1 MWLQLIHR
9 IARRGRLPAG
19 AAASAA
25 LLAVACSTGGGS
37 SEAPASVAAAAPAE
51 KNTSEEC
58 RLPTVTDAGTDPGTD
73 DGAAQDA
80 TSPGTGAR
88 GGKVLVVGGALADS
102 SPIWPRTIA
111 EGGGVTGVHFLVI
124 TAATESAVGNFAYY
138 QDVLHRLYG
147 VSLDNVR
154 QAHIAALDDP
164 ASKFVNESSWSENG
178 DDDTEVASVR
188 DWATVVWFAGGDQAH
203 LATTFMRP
211 DGSDRKVT
219 AAIRDKLAA
228 GKLLVAGTSA
238 GAAVM
243 SDPMIG
249 EGDPYKSWLYTPVY
263 SKFYP
268 RAEGSDGF
276 NAENAVLLD
285 KGLGFLGRHHVM
297 VDTHWF
303 QRGRFPR
310 TIRAVDF
317 ASGAAAL
324 DPLMKVGLGI
334 GESSALLIDEATGT
348 AEVLGEVDS
357 SFVGVVDLTD
367 ATTSGN
373 VNPYSGEGI
382 RVGYLSVRDRIKL
395 PTEDSPRVT
404 FLPEASKHRYL
415 PCNGARG
422 LAPLAGDMFTPSG
435 FRSALEDLLDGA
447 FDDAAGLCH
456 VEGFGSRLAPGS
468 RSVGGGSF
476 AVQGFFFRFTTDART
491 KEYWSRTWGWEVENA
506 LMRFGSGSGTYTP
519 PF

>member
-1 MWLQLIHR
+1 MRLPV
-9 IARRGRLPAG
+9 IARARSSNVLARAI
-19 AAASAA
+19 AAPAA
-25 LLAVACSTGGGS
+25 LLLVACGTGGAAS
-37 SEAPASVAAAAPAE
+37 DAPAATTVPSEKNDTGECRAPA
-51 KNTSEEC
+51 
-58 RLPTVTDAGTDPGTD
+58 VTDAGSGD
-73 DGAAQDA
+73 AAQADA
-80 TSPGTGAR
+80 PTSGTGAR
-88 GGKVLVVGGALADS
+88 GGKVLVIGGALADS
-102 SPIWPRTIA
+102 SPIWPRTLA
-111 EGGGVTGVHFLVI
+111 EGGGIEHVHFLVV
-124 TAATESAVGNFAYY
+124 TAATESSAGNFAYY
-138 QDVLHRLYG
+138 QDVLHRVYG

-164 ASKFVNESSWSENG
+164 ASKFVDERSWREGG
-178 DDDTEVASVR
+178 DDDAEVAGVR

-219 AAIRDKLAA
+219 AAIREKLAA
-228 GKLLVAGTSA
+228 GKLVVAGTSA

-249 EGDPYKSWLYTPVY
+249 EGDPYRSWLHTPIY
-263 SKFYP
+263 AKFYP
-268 RAEGSDGF
+268 PPEDQAAF
-276 NAENAVLLD
+276 NPENAVLLD
-285 KGLGFLGRHHVM
+285 KGLGFLNRHHVL

-317 ASGAAAL
+317 ASGAGAL
-324 DPLMKVGLGI
+324 DPLMKVGLGV
-334 GESSALLIDEATGT
+334 GENTALLVDEATGT
-348 AEVLGEVDS
+348 AEVLGDVDS
-357 SFVGVVDLTD
+357 SFVGVVDLAE

-373 VNPYSGEGI
+373 ANPYSGEGI

-395 PTEDSPRVT
+395 PTEESPRVT

-415 PCNGARG
+415 PCNGARDV
-422 LAPLAGDMFTPSG
+422 APLAGDMFIPSAY
-435 FRSALEDLLDGA
+435 RSALEDLLDGKL
-447 FDDAAGLCH
+447 DEGAGFCH

-468 RSVGGGSF
+468 RSVGGGPF

-491 KEYWSRTWGWEVENA
+491 KEYWSRTWGWEIENA